1 MENLIGKM
9 DIPLRVLMIMINFIE
24 KQSEEEWNLFQPQ
37 TRKGAKKLQAIL
49 FVMRKTIKYL
59 IHIHK
64 QCSRVIQEELS
75 AKNYE
80 QNNRLE

>member
-49 FVMRKTIKYL
+49 FVMRKT
-59 IHIHK
+59 
-64 QCSRVIQEELS
+64 
-75 AKNYE
+75 
-80 QNNRLE
+80 LE